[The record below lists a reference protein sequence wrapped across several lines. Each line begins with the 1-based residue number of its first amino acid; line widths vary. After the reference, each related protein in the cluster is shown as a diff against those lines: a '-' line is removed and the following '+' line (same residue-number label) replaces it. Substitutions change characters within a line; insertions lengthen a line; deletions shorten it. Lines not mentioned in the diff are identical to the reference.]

1 MRWLTSG
8 AVMPKKRTLKRAKQK
23 AWGACSKYVRHRD
36 SRNGI
41 CTCYTCGVSKPV
53 AEMQAGHAIQGRG
66 NSILFET
73 DAIRPQCASCNV
85 WQGGRLDVFIPK
97 LLDEIGRSR
106 YDELLALK
114 GKPRKFTI
122 EELKE
127 LEGYFNEKLRALS

>member
-1 MRWLTSG
+1 MSKL
-8 AVMPKKRTLKRAKQK
+8 TLKGAKKK
-23 AWGACSKYVRHRD
+23 AWDACSKYVRHKHSRD
-36 SRNGI
+36 GL

-53 AEMQAGHAIQGRG
+53 SDIQAGHAIQGRG

-73 DAIRPQCASCNV
+73 DGIRPQCASCNV

-97 LLDEIGRSR
+97 LIDEVGRQR

-122 EELKE
+122 SELLE
-127 LEGYFNEKLRALS
+127 LEQYYLERINE